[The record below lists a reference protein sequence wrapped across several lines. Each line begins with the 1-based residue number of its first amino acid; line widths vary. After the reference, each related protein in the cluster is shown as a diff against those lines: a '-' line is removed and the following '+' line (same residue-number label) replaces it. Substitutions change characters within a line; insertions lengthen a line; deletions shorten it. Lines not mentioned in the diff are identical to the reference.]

1 METVNIHAL
10 LNMSSLITIIVLCL
24 ILVMKMERIKQL
36 QRLAEKLNRSLKE
49 MDEQAKLII
58 RTDMELNKTQEEL
71 DKKVSGLYT
80 LQKISR
86 ALSVTFDENK
96 ILKHLTRSDV
106 EELGFE
112 KCLIFMLRASEQLFS
127 PVLLIGYSAQELQET
142 FKTIGPG
149 LLALIINEAKNISSI
164 SGDAPIQKER
174 IRKLFN
180 AEHFVISPIL
190 PPEGDKG
197 FIFMGSSSPEI
208 VITEGDEEII
218 NVLANHIG
226 QALENARLFDK
237 TYQAQQTL
245 EKKVEERTR
254 ELKKALEEIKGVNKR
269 KSDFVSAVSHELRT
283 PLTSIKGYASILLAE
298 RLGKIP
304 KEVKE
309 RLEKINKHSDE
320 LTRMVNDLLDVSR
333 IESGRVELKMQPQG
347 LKEIT
352 DSVIDLLQPQLKD
365 KRILISLDIPRG
377 LPNAMADRSQVER
390 VFINLLGNAI
400 KFTPESGRIAVRANV
415 KNEFIQIDISDN
427 GIGIPETSLPFIF
440 DEFYRVDNEINQSL
454 KGTGLGL
461 SLVKYIVNAHKGD
474 IWVKSR
480 LNEGTTF
487 SFTLPITR

>member
-1 METVNIHAL
+1 
-10 LNMSSLITIIVLCL
+10 MSSLITIIVLCL